1 MLARNLQIQF
11 SNEKRRTVFIQP
23 KELHCIRQTAR
34 TLEFLHPADNGTPRF
49 IIVKGTHLGV
59 LRLSII
65 NGAVH
70 AIAPG
75 PFHPCGT
82 IDSIT
87 DSSLSSLAKEPM
99 APDPNPVP
107 KHCLQFETGLVRDLW
122 PHAHLAVFALPR
134 GREEEFLFQFRGEY
148 AYICT
153 PPPGEFPEMVA
164 EFKRCN
170 MDPGMVNKFSA
181 IATPLP
187 TLPGVIHDRFPMAEI
202 KFNHRNYAG
211 ESRWEVAMD
220 FRGLPP
226 PGPRQGISMTI

>member
-11 SNEKRRTVFIQP
+11 SDQARRTVFIP
-23 KELHCIRQTAR
+23 PSHLYCIRLTAR
-34 TLEFLHPADNGTPRF
+34 TLEFLYATANGTPRF
-49 IIVKGTHLGV
+49 IILRGTRLGV
-59 LRLSII
+59 LRRSIL

-75 PFHPCGT
+75 PFPPCGT

-87 DSSLSSLAKEPM
+87 DESLSSLAKEPM

-107 KHCLQFETGLVRDLW
+107 KHCLQFETGLARDLW
-122 PHAHLAVFALPR
+122 SHAHLAVFALPR
-134 GREEEFLFQFRGEY
+134 GREGQFLFQFRGEY
-148 AYICT
+148 AYVCT
-153 PPPGEFPEMVA
+153 PLPGKFPAMVA
-164 EFKRCN
+164 EFKKCN
-170 MDPGMVNKFSA
+170 LDPGMVNKISA
-181 IATPLP
+181 VAAPLP
-187 TLPGVIHDRFPMAEI
+187 NLPGVAHDRFPMAEI

-226 PGPRQGISMTI
+226 PRPRMAMTI